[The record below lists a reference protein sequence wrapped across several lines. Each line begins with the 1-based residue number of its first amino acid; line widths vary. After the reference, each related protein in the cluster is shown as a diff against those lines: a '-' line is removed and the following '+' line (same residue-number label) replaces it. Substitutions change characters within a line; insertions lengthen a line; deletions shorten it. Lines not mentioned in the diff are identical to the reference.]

1 VGRLEVRCINCDA
14 TFEVEDVVV
23 GELLDCPDCGITLKV
38 VKIKGDE
45 IELSIAAEE
54 EEDWGE

>member
-1 VGRLEVRCINCDA
+1 LEVRCINCDA